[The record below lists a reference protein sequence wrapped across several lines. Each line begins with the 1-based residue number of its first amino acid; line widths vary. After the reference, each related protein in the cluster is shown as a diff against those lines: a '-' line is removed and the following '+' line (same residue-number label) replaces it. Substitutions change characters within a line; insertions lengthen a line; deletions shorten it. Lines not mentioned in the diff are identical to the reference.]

1 MLNEKIR
8 IRLKAYDS
16 RVLDQSATE
25 IVDTAKRTGAR
36 VAGPIPLPTII
47 NKFTVLRSPHVDKKS
62 REQFEIR
69 THKRLLDI
77 LEPTPQTVD
86 ALMKLDLP
94 AGVELKSRH
103 SAASTQSE
111 IETFMVNGLIGKKIG
126 MTQLLQDDGTVVPVT
141 VIQAGPC
148 VVVQKKT
155 VEKDGYESVQ
165 LGFVEFVKPSRVNKP
180 MTGHFK
186 KTNTAPVRVLR
197 ETTVVG
203 DDAPNAGDK
212 VMVDMFFANELV
224 DIIGTSKGRGF
235 AGLIKRH
242 HFRGG
247 RASHGSMFHRAPG
260 SIGASAFPSRVIKG
274 MRMAGH
280 MGNSRVTV
288 RNLRVAR
295 VDQEN
300 NLLFVRGAVPG
311 PPGGYVLVEK
321 TGR

>member
-1 MLNEKIR
+1 
-8 IRLKAYDS
+8 
-16 RVLDQSATE
+16 
-25 IVDTAKRTGAR
+25 
-36 VAGPIPLPTII
+36 
-47 NKFTVLRSPHVDKKS
+47 
-62 REQFEIR
+62 
-69 THKRLLDI
+69 
-77 LEPTPQTVD
+77 
-86 ALMKLDLP
+86 
-94 AGVELKSRH
+94 
-103 SAASTQSE
+103 
-111 IETFMVNGLIGKKIG
+111 MVNGLIGKKVG

-155 VEKDGYESVQ
+155 VEKDGYEAVQ
-165 LGFVEFVKPSRVNKP
+165 LGFVEFVKPKRVNKP

-186 KTNTAPVRVLR
+186 KTNAAPVRVLR
-197 ETTVVG
+197 ETRANG
-203 DDAPNAGDK
+203 DKAPNAGDK
-212 VMVDMFFANELV
+212 ILVDIFNADELV
-224 DIIGTSKGRGF
+224 DVIATSKGRGF

-247 RASHGSMFHRAPG
+247 RATHGSMFHRAPG
-260 SIGASAFPSRVIKG
+260 SIGASAYPSRVVKG

-280 MGNSRVTV
+280 LGNERVTV

-311 PPGGYVLVEK
+311 PTGGYVLVEK